1 MEAVLPRAAW
11 RSLLEHATA
20 VTDPKSPYQPAKQV
34 YLETTHTHL
43 TVRAT
48 DLCRGYEGRRL
59 LTAGKPG
66 AICIDAKLLHETL
79 KSFADGEIVVSSDGK
94 SVTITH
100 LTAKRKSR
108 LGAYPAEDYPSW
120 PEVGGDAT
128 ALPLASLHELVRLT
142 HYAQSADLARP
153 HMAATYF
160 QWSGDTL
167 RVVAT
172 NGHQLSTAWVKAPAA
187 EVEALVPAVAIA
199 LLRDLPTTGD
209 VLIRFTKTHAA
220 WTIESD
226 KGADRW
232 HTKTVDATFLS
243 WQQVV
248 PQSHDGAVACNR
260 ATLLDAIS
268 AVGMVTKNRAG
279 GVKCSPIGADFQ
291 IRSEDPEVGEMEDT
305 IACEPS
311 GSLPA
316 GFGINSTYIVN
327 VLKEL
332 TGEKVEIRLTGELDP
347 IVIRDPALGDRMA
360 AVIMPMR
367 L

>member
-11 RSLLEHATA
+11 LSLLDRSAD
-20 VTDPKSPYQPAKQV
+20 VTDSKSPYAPAKQV
-34 YLETTHTHL
+34 HLETTRTHL

-48 DLCRGYEGRRL
+48 DLCRGYEGQRP

-66 AICIDAKLLHETL
+66 SICIDAKLLRETV
-79 KSFADGEIVVSSDGK
+79 KSFPEGEVVLTTDNRAA
-94 SVTITH
+94 TITH
-100 LTAKRKSR
+100 LTAKRKSKI
-108 LGAYPAEDYPSW
+108 GVHPAEDYPSW
-120 PEVGGDAT
+120 PEIGGEAV

-142 HYAQSADLARP
+142 HYAQSTDAARP
-153 HMAATYF
+153 HMAATCF
-160 QWSGDTL
+160 IWSGEAL
-167 RVVAT
+167 RVVTT

-187 EVEALVPAVAIA
+187 EVETLVPAVAVA
-199 LLRDLPTTGD
+199 LLRDLPPAGD
-209 VLIRFTKTHAA
+209 VLLRFTKTHAA

-232 HTKTVDATFLS
+232 HTKTVDAGFPS

-248 PQSHDGAVACNR
+248 PQSHDGAVVCSR

-279 GVKCSPIGADFQ
+279 GVKCSPIGDELQ

-305 IACEPS
+305 IACESS
-311 GSLPA
+311 GKVPA

-347 IVIRDPALGDRMA
+347 IVIRDPALGERMA